1 MELRAILIQGG
12 SPEPQT
18 EQWTGQLISNLE
30 LLGKPVIDHIV
41 DRFQRFG
48 VDSVTIVTTESA
60 PVRRPRNNVNV
71 VTVAP
76 DQLWRSAETVFNMY
90 AQTGA
95 EIVIAQRVGPY
106 IEFDLDSLLHFHS
119 GNKNR
124 VTRVTGP
131 GGEAL
136 QFTVIDASRR
146 NDAAYLFRSQLLE
159 TRATGADYRFT
170 GFFNP
175 LQHIGAVRKLTQDA
189 LMLDCEIRPAGFEI
203 KPGVWAGH
211 RAEIAKDARLVAPC
225 YIGDGAK
232 IRPGAVI
239 TRMSCVERNAEVD
252 IGTMVEDSSIM
263 PLSYVGPGLDI
274 CHSVVGYS
282 KIANLARNA
291 TVAICD
297 PKLTAELSPSA
308 FVRRV
313 GGLAEAVSKA
323 AAAVMASFSA
333 KHTAQ
338 PADTGTV
345 EHGAAV
351 TEKSRAA
358 AKAS

>member
-12 SPEPQT
+12 SHQPQS
-18 EQWTGQLISNLE
+18 EQWTGQHISNLE
-30 LLGKPVIDHIV
+30 VLGKPVIEHII
-41 DRFQRFG
+41 DRLQRFG
-48 VDSVTIVTTESA
+48 VDMITIVTAEDVQA
-60 PVRRPRNNVNV
+60 RRPRNNVNV
-71 VTVAP
+71 VTAAP
-76 DQLWRSAETVFNMY
+76 DQLWRSAESVFNQY

-106 IEFDLDSLLHFHS
+106 IEFDLDSLLHFHN

-124 VTRVTGP
+124 VTRVVNVN
-131 GGEAL
+131 GERL
-136 QFTVIDASRR
+136 QLTVIEASRR
-146 NDAAYLFRSQLLE
+146 NDGAYLIRNQLLE
-159 TRATGADYRFT
+159 PRVAGADYYFT
-170 GFFNP
+170 SYVNP
-175 LQHIGAVRKLTQDA
+175 LQQIADVRKLAQDA

-203 KPGVWAGH
+203 KPGVWAGDG
-211 RAEIAKDARLVAPC
+211 AEIAKDVRLVAPC
-225 YIGDGAK
+225 YIGAGTK
-232 IRPGAVI
+232 IRTGAVV
-239 TRMSCVERNAEVD
+239 TRMSSIERNAEVD

-282 KIANLARNA
+282 KISSVPRNA

-297 PKLTAELSPSA
+297 PKLTGQLSPSA

-313 GGLAEAVSKA
+313 GGFADAVIKVV
-323 AAAVMASFSA
+323 AAVIASFTT
-333 KHTAQ
+333 KHAAQAAETAT
-338 PADTGTV
+338 A
-345 EHGAAV
+345 EHAAPV